1 LSVAG
6 RIAFG
11 FACCVAIA
19 IQAVGAFW
27 YTGVSDAALFAAD
40 GPDKM
45 RATWDIRNA
54 PFIAELKHPPA
65 TADLLVGL
73 RGNIDLVAVPEGAGD
88 AGKRQVDVE
97 GWALAGSHTPADVA
111 LRVDGRLMAGT
122 SSFFERPDVVRTLGE
137 KNPSGWKITF
147 PLDLVSPGEHVMV
160 ALVRAGE
167 GGEPRLLKEQT
178 FTVAAENREDDRDRE
193 LARAARQAVKVLIER
208 QQAPGYWLT
217 TFTNAAQ
224 FEQPHQEMNT
234 FLNAVMIDVIG
245 PVAQVAGL
253 EEALSRARGFLTS
266 QIEAGG
272 LVRYHGRPDAST
284 IGTLGCAITPDADD
298 TALVWRVAPS
308 ERKELLAPALATVG
322 QFRTADGLYQTWLAP
337 RDRYQCIDPGK
348 DPDPADI
355 VIQVH
360 MLMLLAEADP
370 SAAHALCD
378 VLQRR
383 KADADVWV
391 YYKMA
396 PILPILRMIDARKAG
411 CPLQMPPSRLQ
422 STVAGQ
428 EVWVEAAEL
437 LRRMDSGEAR
447 DVTYSETDALLHKL
461 AADNFSLLARVP
473 PLLYHNDLTA
483 HVSRFYWSGE
493 FGYAL
498 WLRLYFENERTRPK
512 PPCRQSNSTQ
522 MCGDN

>member
-1 LSVAG
+1 
-6 RIAFG
+6 
-11 FACCVAIA
+11 
-19 IQAVGAFW
+19 
-27 YTGVSDAALFAAD
+27 
-40 GPDKM
+40 
-45 RATWDIRNA
+45 
-54 PFIAELKHPPA
+54 
-65 TADLLVGL
+65 
-73 RGNIDLVAVPEGAGD
+73 
-88 AGKRQVDVE
+88 
-97 GWALAGSHTPADVA
+97 
-111 LRVDGRLMAGT
+111 MAGT

-147 PLDLVSPGEHVMV
+147 PLDSMSFGEHVMV
-160 ALVRAGE
+160 ALVRARE

-253 EEALSRARGFLTS
+253 EEALSRARSFLTS

-284 IGTLGCAITPDADD
+284 IGSLGCAITPDADD

-308 ERKELLAPALATVG
+308 ERKELLATALAKIG
-322 QFRTADGLYQTWLAP
+322 QFRTGGRTLQTWLAP

-348 DPDPADI
+348 DPDPTDI

-383 KADADVWV
+383 KADADLWV

-396 PILPILRMIDARKAG
+396 P
-411 CPLQMPPSRLQ
+411 
-422 STVAGQ
+422 
-428 EVWVEAAEL
+428 
-437 LRRMDSGEAR
+437 
-447 DVTYSETDALLHKL
+447 TYSHLAHDRRSKGRLSAANALVP
-461 AADNFSLLARVP
+461 AAVNRSGSRGMGRSSGASAAPGGRGGEQRQLFGNQRASAQARCRRLFVACTRSAPSLP
-473 PLLYHNDLTA
+473 
-483 HVSRFYWSGE
+483 
-493 FGYAL
+493 
-498 WLRLYFENERTRPK
+498 
-512 PPCRQSNSTQ
+512 
-522 MCGDN
+522 